1 MTDLTAPKKQISIWW
16 FAFGYFAVYVP
27 YSFFTKVL
35 TKGLW
40 ADPDAGKLVSDW
52 TVSSGEIL
60 PPTIMASII
69 VMLCFISIIG
79 WWKYATQ
86 WKLNLGSKSI
96 SLPRPR
102 IWTLLSGICTGFV
115 VVTTTLAY
123 TIDGVSIVFAML
135 LMRGGMLIMSPI
147 VDTIFKR
154 HVRWFSWAALGC
166 SVASLLVSNFWP
178 YAFEGATFG
187 EKALINTMLAIDLV
201 VYLASYFFR
210 LSFMSKLAKSENDDD
225 TKRFFVEEQMVG
237 TPSVL
242 LILFIAQFFAPEQAT
257 TGFGQLLIDIHNGF
271 FTFWQHPTQIIVTA
285 MFIGFFSQFNGVFGG
300 LILLDKSEN
309 AFAVPVNRCSSIL
322 AGVTAT
328 IALAVF
334 FDGYKLP
341 GVGEFVG
348 AAFIVGAILFLTL
361 PKMFQKLNAKK
372 AANAPTD
379 YDVIDKTDAA
389 STEDAETSDNA
400 ETAEKSDSDKEA
412 KEENAVG

>member
-1 MTDLTAPKKQISIWW
+1 MTDLTTPKKQISIWW

-27 YSFFTKVL
+27 YSFLTKVL

-40 ADPDAGKLVSDW
+40 VDEAAGKTVSDW

-69 VMLCFISIIG
+69 VMICFISCMK

-86 WKLNLGSKSI
+86 WTLPIGGKKI

-135 LMRGGMLIMSPI
+135 FMRGGMLIMSPI

-154 HVRWFSWAALGC
+154 HVRWFSWAALGM
-166 SVASLLVSNFWP
+166 SLAALLVTNLWP

-187 EKALINTMLAIDLV
+187 EKALMNTMLAIDLI

-225 TKRFFVEEQMVG
+225 TKKFFVEEQMVG

-242 LILFIAQFFAPEQAT
+242 IILFIAQFFAPLADPT
-257 TGFGQLLIDIHNGF
+257 SGFGKLLVDIHNGF
-271 FTFWQHPTQIIVTA
+271 FTFWAHPTQIIITA
-285 MFIGFFSQFNGVFGG
+285 ALIGFFSQFNGVFGG

-322 AGVTAT
+322 AGVMAT
-328 IALAVF
+328 VSLHIVF
-334 FDGYKLP
+334 QELYP
-341 GVGEFVG
+341 MPSTGEFVG

-361 PKMFQKLNAKK
+361 PKMVQKMKAKK
-372 AANAPTD
+372 AASNA
-379 YDVIDKTDAA
+379 
-389 STEDAETSDNA
+389 
-400 ETAEKSDSDKEA
+400 
-412 KEENAVG
+412 